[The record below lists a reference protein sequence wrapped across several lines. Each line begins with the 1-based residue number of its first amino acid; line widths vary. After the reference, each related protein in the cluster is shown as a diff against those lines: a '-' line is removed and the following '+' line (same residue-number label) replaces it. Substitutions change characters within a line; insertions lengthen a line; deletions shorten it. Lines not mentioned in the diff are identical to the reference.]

1 MAKELNWKPS
11 GNNSVIVSWDYS
23 NKDGSGLVII
33 GARDPLGI
41 EQRIEI
47 VNVLTNEEGLDILR
61 KLGIDPLD
69 GKIEYNIL

>member
-1 MAKELNWKPS
+1 MVKELNWKPS
-11 GNNSVIVSWDYS
+11 ENNSVIVSWDYS
-23 NKDGSGLVII
+23 SKDGSGLVII

-69 GKIEYNIL
+69 GTIAYDIL